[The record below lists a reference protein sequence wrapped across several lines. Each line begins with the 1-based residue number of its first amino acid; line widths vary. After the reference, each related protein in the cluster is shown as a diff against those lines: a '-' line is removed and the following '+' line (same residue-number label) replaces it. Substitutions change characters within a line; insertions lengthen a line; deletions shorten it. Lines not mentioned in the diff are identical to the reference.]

1 MILNG
6 TLGKWVAI
14 LLQYNSMD
22 CGKRSRERHNGYPWN
37 LTCSLRTGIES
48 GYYVEVKIECARNE
62 ARLAVAVDTPGNL

>member
-1 MILNG
+1 
-6 TLGKWVAI
+6 
-14 LLQYNSMD
+14 MD